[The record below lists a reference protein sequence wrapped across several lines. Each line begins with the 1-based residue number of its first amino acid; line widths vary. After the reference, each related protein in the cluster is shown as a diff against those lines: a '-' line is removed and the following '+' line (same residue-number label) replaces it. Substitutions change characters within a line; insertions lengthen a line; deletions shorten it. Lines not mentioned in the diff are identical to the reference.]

1 VPGSEQPIA
10 RGRDAAAGSEQPIAI
25 LGRYALFDEI
35 ARGGMAT
42 VHLAR
47 LRGPVGFSKT
57 VAIKRMHEHVA
68 RDRHFVAMFLDEARL
83 AGRIQH
89 PNVVTVFDVIAEGGE
104 AYLVMEYVDGAPLSS
119 LLRSGDEGSTPV
131 DPKYAVHIVR
141 DALYGLHAAH
151 EATDE
156 KGLPLQ
162 LVHRDVSPQNI
173 LVGVDGVAR
182 VLDFGIA
189 KAVGRLQDT
198 DSGQIKGK
206 VAYMAPEQLIGQSV
220 DRRADVFA
228 AGVVLWEALAGRRLF
243 AAGSSAETM
252 YRVLENAVPK
262 LSDFVPG
269 LPAALVDAVVVATA
283 KEPAK
288 RFSTALDFAREL
300 EKSVTL
306 VPNHVVGQWVRETAG
321 PGLEQKRARVR
332 AIEAA
337 ELPADGAALVPPPA
351 RSKMKAAPYVPAA
364 PDEVTRAESPV
375 TIATRADRV
384 QRPALVIVSVL
395 TVAGLAGGLWFRSR
409 SHETPRANSAEAAHA
424 APAPADAPPASAAAV
439 VQPPRLAAS
448 SAAAPPAEVAPTR
461 AQPSAAPTPKASTLK
476 RAPAARPKTTPP
488 RKPESLFSRE

>member
-1 VPGSEQPIA
+1 MSGFEQGSSDREGVPRFA
-10 RGRDAAAGSEQPIAI
+10 L

-42 VHLAR
+42 VHLGR
-47 LRGPVGFSKT
+47 LRGAIGFSKT

-68 RDRHFVAMFLDEARL
+68 RDRHFVRMFLDEARL

-89 PNVVTVFDVIAEGGE
+89 PNVVTVFDVIADKGE
-104 AYLVMEYVDGAPLSS
+104 AYLVMEYVDGAPLSN
-119 LLRSGDEGSTPV
+119 LLKTADSHASDI
-131 DPKYAVHIVR
+131 DPRIAVHIVR

-156 KGLPLQ
+156 KGIPLQ

-173 LVGVDGVAR
+173 LVGADGVAR

-206 VAYMAPEQLIGQSV
+206 VAYMAPEQLTGRAV

-252 YRVLENAVPK
+252 YRVLEDAVPS
-262 LSDFVPG
+262 LSDCASN
-269 LPAALVDAVVVATA
+269 LPKALVDAVSVATA
-283 KEPAK
+283 KEASK
-288 RFSTALDFAREL
+288 RFATALEFAREL
-300 EKSVTL
+300 EKSVSL
-306 VPNHVVGQWVRETAG
+306 VPNHLVGQWVQDTAG
-321 PGLEQKRARVR
+321 SSLEARRARVR

-337 ELPADGAALVPPPA
+337 ELPTDGAQLAAPTA
-351 RSKMKAAPYVPAA
+351 TSATTSAPYVRAE
-364 PDEVTRAESPV
+364 PDEITRAETPMTV
-375 TIATRADRV
+375 ATRADRV
-384 QRPALVIVSVL
+384 QRPALAV
-395 TVAGLAGGLWFRSR
+395 VAALAIAALGGLWLRGRSR
-409 SHETPRANSAEAAHA
+409 EPHLENAAAQTAASRPAVDPEPSAAASAQA
-424 APAPADAPPASAAAV
+424 APLALPAPAAPDETS
-439 VQPPRLAAS
+439 RLPGAS
-448 SAAAPPAEVAPTR
+448 SAS
-461 AQPSAAPTPKASTLK
+461 SASKATSVK
-476 RAPAARPKTTPP
+476 RAPPSRTKAVPP

>member
-1 VPGSEQPIA
+1 MPGPEPSASQPIA
-10 RGRDAAAGSEQPIAI
+10 L

-57 VAIKRMHEHVA
+57 VAIKRMHEQVA
-68 RDRHFVAMFLDEARL
+68 RDRHFVAMFLDEARV

-89 PNVVTVFDVIAEGGE
+89 PNVVTVFDVIADAGE

-119 LLRSGDEGSTPV
+119 LVKSPDDEKRLTAVEPNV
-131 DPKYAVHIVR
+131 AVHIVR

-156 KGLPLQ
+156 KGSPLQ

-206 VAYMAPEQLIGQSV
+206 VAYMAPEQLTGQAV

-252 YRVLENAVPK
+252 YRVLENPVPP
-262 LSDFVPG
+262 LSEVVAG
-269 LPAALVDAVVVATA
+269 LPPGLVDAISRATA
-283 KEPAK
+283 KEPSK
-288 RFSTALDFAREL
+288 RFPTALDFAREL

-306 VPNHVVGQWVRETAG
+306 VPNHLVGQWVRDTAG
-321 PGLEQKRARVR
+321 PSLEAKRARVR
-332 AIEAA
+332 AIEAF
-337 ELPADGAALVPPPA
+337 ELPADGEPLVLPPA
-351 RSKMKAAPYVPAA
+351 RSATPSAPYVRAA
-364 PDEVTRAESPV
+364 PDEVTRAENPV

-384 QRPALVIVSVL
+384 QRPVLAVSALVVVAVL
-395 TVAGLAGGLWFRSR
+395 GGLWFRGRGVAVHADSSSDAAATAPPSESVR
-409 SHETPRANSAEAAHA
+409 PAAEAPPPPASPSA
-424 APAPADAPPASAAAV
+424 APLAPPASTEEA
-439 VQPPRLAAS
+439 RL
-448 SAAAPPAEVAPTR
+448 AAPPAA
-461 AQPSAAPTPKASTLK
+461 SSTPKASSSRRGT
-476 RAPAARPKTTPP
+476 PRPKATPP

>member
-1 VPGSEQPIA
+1 MPGPEQPIA
-10 RGRDAAAGSEQPIAI
+10 L

-57 VAIKRMHEHVA
+57 VAIKRMHEQVA
-68 RDRHFVAMFLDEARL
+68 RDRHFVKMFLDEARV

-89 PNVVTVFDVIAEGGE
+89 PNVVTVFDVIADAGE
-104 AYLVMEYVDGAPLSS
+104 AYLVMEYIDGAPLSTLVKSADHAGQDS
-119 LLRSGDEGSTPV
+119 LAPV
-131 DPKYAVHIVR
+131 DPKFAVHILR

-156 KGLPLQ
+156 RGLPLQ

-206 VAYMAPEQLIGQSV
+206 VAYMAPEQLTGRAV

-243 AAGSSAETM
+243 AASSSAETM
-252 YRVLENAVPK
+252 YRVLEDAVPK
-262 LSDFVPG
+262 LDEVVAD
-269 LPAALVDAVVVATA
+269 LPKALVDAVSTATA
-283 KEPAK
+283 KEPAQ
-288 RFSTALDFAREL
+288 RFPTALDFAREL
-300 EKSVTL
+300 EQSVTL
-306 VPNHVVGQWVRETAG
+306 VPNHVVGQWVRDTAG
-321 PGLEQKRARVR
+321 PSLEAKRARVR
-332 AIEAA
+332 AIEAF
-337 ELPADGAALVPPPA
+337 ELPADGAPLVLPPA
-351 RSKMKAAPYVPAA
+351 RAAAPAAPYVRAS
-364 PDEVTRAESPV
+364 PDEVTRAENPV
-375 TIATRADRV
+375 TIATQADRV
-384 QRPALVIVSVL
+384 QRPVLAISAVLIVAVL
-395 TVAGLAGGLWFRSR
+395 GGLWLRGR
-409 SHETPRANSAEAAHA
+409 GADVHTDGTAEAASA
-424 APAPADAPPASAAAV
+424 APSTAEARPSVEAPPPSVPAPAAPLVPAGAV
-439 VQPPRLAAS
+439 EARPA
-448 SAAAPPAEVAPTR
+448 AAAP
-461 AQPSAAPTPKASTLK
+461 SATSAPKATSSK
-476 RAPAARPKTTPP
+476 RLASPRPRSTPP

>member
-1 VPGSEQPIA
+1 
-10 RGRDAAAGSEQPIAI
+10 
-25 LGRYALFDEI
+25 
-35 ARGGMAT
+35 MAT
-42 VHLAR
+42 VHLGR

-57 VAIKRMHEHVA
+57 VAIKRMHEQVA

-89 PNVVTVFDVIAEGGE
+89 PNVVTVFDVIADGGE
-104 AYLVMEYVDGAPLSS
+104 AYLVMEYVDGAPLSN
-119 LLRSGDEGSTPV
+119 LLRGADNRALAV
-131 DPKYAVHIVR
+131 DPKFAVHILR

-151 EATDE
+151 EATDG
-156 KGLPLQ
+156 KGAPLQ

-206 VAYMAPEQLIGQSV
+206 VAYMAPEQLTGQPV

-262 LSDFVPG
+262 LSEYVTG
-269 LPAALVDAVVVATA
+269 LPASLVEAVGRATA
-283 KEPAK
+283 KEPGD

-300 EKSVTL
+300 ERSVAL
-306 VPNHVVGQWVRETAG
+306 VPNHHVGQWVRDAAG
-321 PGLEQKRARVR
+321 ASLEAKRARVR

-337 ELPADGAALVPPPA
+337 ELPADSTTFV
-351 RSKMKAAPYVPAA
+351 AAPPRSATTSAAYVRAA
-364 PDEVTRAESPV
+364 PDEITRAESPV
-375 TIATRADRV
+375 TVATRADRV
-384 QRPALVIVSVL
+384 QRPTLLAVAALGAL
-395 TVAGLAGGLWFRSR
+395 AVAGLGGLWL
-409 SHETPRANSAEAAHA
+409 RAQSGMTREDNSAAA
-424 APAPADAPPASAAAV
+424 APAAKSPGPVTVPSSQVMPPAA
-439 VQPPRLAAS
+439 PLAS
-448 SAAAPPAEVAPTR
+448 SPPSELTRPPTPASIAPT
-461 AQPSAAPTPKASTLK
+461 AKASSVK
-476 RAPAARPKTTPP
+476 RASPSPRKVTPS

>member
-1 VPGSEQPIA
+1 VPGPEQPIA
-10 RGRDAAAGSEQPIAI
+10 L

-57 VAIKRMHEHVA
+57 VAIKRMHEQVA
-68 RDRHFVAMFLDEARL
+68 RDRHFVKMFLDEARV

-89 PNVVTVFDVIAEGGE
+89 PNVVTVFDVIADAGE
-104 AYLVMEYVDGAPLSS
+104 AYLVMEYIDGAPLAS
-119 LLRSGDEGSTPV
+119 LVKAGDASGDDGFSPV
-131 DPKYAVHIVR
+131 DPKFAVHIMR

-156 KGLPLQ
+156 RGLPLQ

-206 VAYMAPEQLIGQSV
+206 VAYMAPEQLTGRAV

-243 AAGSSAETM
+243 AASSSAETM
-252 YRVLENAVPK
+252 YRVLEDAVPS
-262 LSDFVPG
+262 LDEVVAD
-269 LPAALVDAVVVATA
+269 LPKGLVDAVSRATA
-283 KEPAK
+283 KEPAQ
-288 RFSTALDFAREL
+288 RFATALDFAREL
-300 EKSVTL
+300 EQSVTL
-306 VPNHVVGQWVRETAG
+306 VPNHVVGQWVRDTAG
-321 PGLEQKRARVR
+321 PSLEAKRARVR
-332 AIEAA
+332 AIEAF
-337 ELPADGAALVPPPA
+337 ELPADGEPIVLPPA
-351 RSKMKAAPYVPAA
+351 RSTAPAAPYERAA
-364 PDEVTRAESPV
+364 PDEVTRAENPV

-384 QRPALVIVSVL
+384 QRPVLAVSAVLVVAVL
-395 TVAGLAGGLWFRSR
+395 GGLWLRGR
-409 SHETPRANSAEAAHA
+409 GAEVHTDGNKEA
-424 APAPADAPPASAAAV
+424 ASAAPSTAEARPSL
-439 VQPPRLAAS
+439 QPSPPVAPTAAS
-448 SAAAPPAEVAPTR
+448 LAPAAPVEAPQPAAPP
-461 AQPSAAPTPKASTLK
+461 SATAPKATSSK
-476 RAPAARPKTTPP
+476 RLAPARPKPTPP